1 MCWPL
6 KHKELDTIP
15 ASPHQGSQ
23 SVHISKSCLT
33 CYEQNLV
40 KTSIG
45 QFREWCF
52 TGARQVL
59 ERDLQRVAPVWRDVG
74 SPSAEMQCRET
85 KHKSINVAKVLK
97 TKVKGSVNISQHDL
111 WRTQRSARDFKKT
124 GEVTWKAAAER
135 GDSKKGSWCRLSS
148 KLFGFQGSWN
158 REARNSPGN
167 VQGPGAPVVCLSA
180 KVLSLS
186 PQLL

>member
-1 MCWPL
+1 
-6 KHKELDTIP
+6 
-15 ASPHQGSQ
+15 
-23 SVHISKSCLT
+23 
-33 CYEQNLV
+33 
-40 KTSIG
+40 
-45 QFREWCF
+45 
-52 TGARQVL
+52 L

-135 GDSKKGSWCRLSS
+135 GDSKKGSWYWLSS
-148 KLFGFQGSWN
+148 ELFGYPGIKIGRQKSSF
-158 REARNSPGN
+158 NSPDHSDKTTFFFFLRNMLTSRTWLRSICILYWMWWGMWPLRIEVAGRLCGRN
-167 VQGPGAPVVCLSA
+167 GPGSVS
-180 KVLSLS
+180 
-186 PQLL
+186 